1 MLGIKEELLKTD
13 KNDAKVRFCRGG
25 TIEDTEDNT
34 KSIFKREPDYAILH
48 VGSNNATNLTARDI
62 RGKLLRLKS
71 TILDALKSCKVVISR
86 PTLRSGNGKAALT
99 NHHFCNLLEEL
110 KIDIVKNRNIGSK
123 YLGGKGL
130 PLNPYG
136 TARLALNIKSTIW
149 KL

>member
-1 MLGIKEELLKTD
+1 MELLKTR
-13 KNDAKVRFCRGG
+13 KS
-25 TIEDTEDNT
+25 NT
-34 KSIFKREPDYAILH
+34 KSILKREPDYVILH

-86 PTLRSGNGKAALT
+86 PTLRSGNGEAALT
-99 NHHFCNLLEEL
+99 NHHFYKLLEEL

-123 YLGGKGL
+123 YVGGKGL

-136 TARLALNIKSTIW
+136 TARLALNINSTMW

>member
-1 MLGIKEELLKTD
+1 MLGIREELLKTD
-13 KNDAKVRFCRGG
+13 KNDVKVRFCRGG

-34 KSIFKREPDYAILH
+34 KSILKREPDYIILH

-71 TILDALKSCKVVISR
+71 TILDALKLCKVVISR
-86 PTLRSGNGKAALT
+86 PTLHSGNGKTALT
-99 NHHFCNLLEEL
+99 NHHFCNLLE
-110 KIDIVKNRNIGSK
+110 DS
-123 YLGGKGL
+123 LGGKGV